1 MSHTVSEFGLEYL
14 REKTDR
20 IAKRAAKMKVPGLT
34 LQILSTNTV
43 TLEDG
48 TVSMQYEVDLVG
60 KPPVAGPYV
69 LVAVKEL
76 IKDDTYIRTVPG
88 EAYPKWFQ
96 NRDMMCDHCCTNR
109 KRNEVF
115 MVMNK
120 DTSKYMQVGRNCIT
134 DFLGVDASSWL
145 QQAEWVLEI
154 QEMYEMAD
162 IFAEDDQMRRRG
174 QSATRYLPWD
184 KIFVYVYSQ
193 SQRHG
198 FVSKKKAYE
207 DDSLEATITSA
218 LHNFYTDM
226 GAVRGGYRKDQ
237 EPPPTTEEGLAAEK
251 ILAWF
256 GKEVLPDNSKH
267 YFGDDTMWYNLGNM
281 YANNLVP
288 LKLTGLA
295 VIPYVVWNI
304 VRQNELR
311 NQKQAVES
319 KWLGEVG
326 KKVTVQVK
334 LHMKQGLESDAFGMT
349 TLHKF
354 ISKDGDRIS
363 WFQSAGS
370 SVDIDEDEE
379 LTITGN
385 VKAHKEFRGIKET
398 VLKGVKRCLK

>member
-1 MSHTVSEFGLEYL
+1 MSHVVSEFGLEYL

-20 IAKRAAKMKVPGLT
+20 IAKRAAKMKVHGLT
-34 LQILSTNTV
+34 LQILSTNTA
-43 TLEDG
+43 TLKDG
-48 TVSMQYEVDLVG
+48 TVSMRYEVDLVG
-60 KPPVAGPYV
+60 KSPVAGPYV
-69 LVAVKEL
+69 LIAVKEM
-76 IKDDTYIRTVPG
+76 IKEDTYIRTVPG
-88 EAYPKWFQ
+88 EAVPTWFQ
-96 NRDMMCDHCCTNR
+96 GRDMMCDHCCTNR
-109 KRNEVF
+109 RRNEVF
-115 MVMNK
+115 IVMNK
-120 DTSKYMQVGRNCIT
+120 DNNKHLQVGRNCIT

-145 QQAEWVLEI
+145 QQAEWILEI

-162 IFAEDDQMRRRG
+162 IFAEDEHRG
-174 QSATRYLPWD
+174 QSVSRYLPWD

-193 SQRHG
+193 AQRHG

-207 DDSLEATITSA
+207 DDSLEATITAA

-237 EPPPTTEEGLAAEK
+237 EPPPTPEEELAADK

-256 GKEVLPDNSKH
+256 GKEVLPDNEKH
-267 YFGDDTMWYNLGNM
+267 YFGDDTMWYNLDNM

-319 KWLGEVG
+319 KWLGELG
-326 KKVTVQVK
+326 KKVTIQVK
-334 LHMKQGLESDAFGMT
+334 LHTKQALESDAFGITM
-349 TLHKF
+349 LHKF
-354 ISKDGDRIS
+354 VSKDGDRIS

-370 SVDIDEDEE
+370 SFFVEEGEE
-379 LTITGN
+379 LIITGN